1 MGNTISTLF
10 KALRTIRLAIVE
22 LNRSNAS
29 FQTILRRI
37 EAGPGLPQPTSTA
50 SFWWKDPP
58 FPELMDMQS
67 AELPASTDVV
77 VIGSGIS
84 AAAVART
91 ILLQARRTNKKV
103 HVLVLEARQ
112 LCSGATGRNGGHI
125 KSAPYKAFAVAKK
138 AYGLE
143 KAVQLVRFQRMHLDC
158 LVDMCTAEKFDLA
171 ECRRVETVDLI
182 ADEDEFQLAKTEVED
197 VRKHLPEL
205 EIRVWEAG
213 EAREACIG
221 NSTLN
226 PQSAPLTGCIAL
238 WSRQARCR
246 CRFLRGR
253 GHLAVSPRDQ
263 HLAPIDH

>member
-10 KALRTIRLAIVE
+10 KTLRTIRLAIVE
-22 LNRSNAS
+22 LNRANAS

-37 EAGPGLPQPTSTA
+37 EAGPGLPQSTSTT
-50 SFWWKDPP
+50 SFWLKDPP
-58 FPELMDMQS
+58 FPELVDIKS

-84 AAAVART
+84 AAAVVRT
-91 ILLQARRTNKKV
+91 ILLQAWRTNKKV
-103 HVLVLEARQ
+103 HVVVLEARQ
-112 LCSGATGRNGGHI
+112 LCGGATGRNGGHI
-125 KSAPYKAFAVAKK
+125 KCAAYKVFAMAKK

-143 KAVQLVRFQRMHLDC
+143 KAAQLVRFQLMHLDY

-182 ADEDEFQLAKTEVED
+182 ADEQEFQLAKEEVED

-213 EAREACIG
+213 EARKAGVG
-221 NSTLN
+221 NLTLT
-226 PQSAPLTGCIAL
+226 P
-238 WSRQARCR
+238 RAR
-246 CRFLRGR
+246 L
-253 GHLAVSPRDQ
+253 
-263 HLAPIDH
+263 